1 MIISKVSL
9 SRAPG
14 SQGTLARLLL
24 EGASGDRGHSLV
36 WSLFAATGD
45 EQRTFLFRQ
54 IDENS
59 FITVSQRPPEDAH
72 HLWRI
77 EAKDYAPA
85 LRPGQRLRFV
95 LRANPVISARAPGAR
110 RGKKVDAVM
119 HAKFKLA
126 GDERKAFTGG
136 ADAALDWLLARGPR
150 LGAEFDR
157 ECCSATGYNQVIIRR
172 GKDNKE
178 KAAPGT
184 DGKRGRTPRPITF
197 SEIDYEGILTVADPE
212 KLTAALFTGVGKA
225 RSYGCGLLLVR
236 PA

>member
-14 SQGTLARLLL
+14 SQGTLAKLLL

-45 EQRTFLFRQ
+45 EQRAFLYRR
-54 IDENS
+54 IAVGS
-59 FITVSQRPPEDAH
+59 FIIVSARPPEDAH

-77 EAKDYAPA
+77 ETKDYAPE
-85 LRPGQRLRFV
+85 LRTGQRLRFV
-95 LRANPVISARAPGAR
+95 LRANPVISARMPGAR

-126 GDERKAFTGG
+126 GDERRTFDGG
-136 ADAALDWLLARGPR
+136 ADAALDWLVARGPA
-150 LGAEFDR
+150 LGANFDR
-157 ECCSATGYNQVIIRR
+157 ERCSATGYNQVIIRTGER
-172 GKDNKE
+172 DRKV
-178 KAAPGT
+178 
-184 DGKRGRTPRPITF
+184 RPITF
-197 SEIDYEGILTVADPE
+197 SEIDYEGALTVADPE
-212 KLTAALFTGVGKA
+212 KLTTTLFTGVGKA

-236 PA
+236 PL